1 MKRLALAAAGA
12 ALAGLTAC
20 TGSTPSAT
28 PAGST
33 PSATP
38 GSATSS
44 ATPAGSAAV
53 TNSPSAIT
61 ANCRQQ
67 YHAWTQ
73 GPGKGLVAALDA
85 VGAAEAAGDMHTLKV
100 VLNETKPALAR
111 ASRHPLPGCA
121 DPMGYWTVLMMHVSA
136 AAASTGSAATLTA
149 AMKGVPTLVRK
160 LDAELKR
167 AGG

>member
-1 MKRLALAAAGA
+1 MEYQMKRLALAAAGA

-20 TGSTPSAT
+20 TSSTPSAT
-28 PAGST
+28 LPGST
-33 PSATP
+33 PP
-38 GSATSS
+38 
-44 ATPAGSAAV
+44 ATPAASASTVTPA
-53 TNSPSAIT
+53 TNSPSAVT

-73 GPGKGLVAALDA
+73 GPGKGIVAALDA
-85 VGAAEAAGDMHTLKV
+85 IGAAEAAGDTHTLKA
-100 VLNETKPALAR
+100 VLARTKPVLAR
-111 ASRHPLPGCA
+111 ASRHPLPACA

-149 AMKGVPTLVRK
+149 AMKGVPTLVGM
-160 LDAELKR
+160 LNAELKR

>member
-12 ALAGLTAC
+12 GLAGLTAC
-20 TGSTPSAT
+20 TGSAPAATPPGSTPPTPAGSASTVT

-33 PSATP
+33 
-38 GSATSS
+38 
-44 ATPAGSAAV
+44 AV
-53 TNSPSAIT
+53 TNSPSAVT

-67 YHAWTQ
+67 YDAWKQ

-85 VGAAEAAGDMHTLKV
+85 VGAAEAAGDMHTLKA
-100 VLNETKPALAR
+100 VLTETKPALAR
-111 ASRHPLPGCA
+111 ASRHPLPACA

-149 AMKGVPTLVRK
+149 AMEGVPTLVRK